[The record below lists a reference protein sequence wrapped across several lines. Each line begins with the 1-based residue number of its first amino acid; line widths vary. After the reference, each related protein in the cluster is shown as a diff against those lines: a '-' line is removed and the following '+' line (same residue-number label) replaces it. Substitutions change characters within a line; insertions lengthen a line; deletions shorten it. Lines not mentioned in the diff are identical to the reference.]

1 MTYNTLITYNREL
14 HSLHNIIWLT
24 ICFLYTCTYYI
35 FYNSTQFQT
44 NKEALQYS
52 ANNFTQFA
60 LIKTYFCVQQHCL
73 VTIMISSNDSFKQK
87 KKDYEKTSIF
97 VDALKLVEIDI
108 RSSTCSIVISTDFLL
123 SLPY

>member
-97 VDALKLVEIDI
+97 VDALKWVEIDI